1 MAMKQLKHNLIV
13 LAIFSIAMG
22 FLESAVVVYIREIY
36 YPNGFEFPLVPFDKE
51 ILVTELLRE
60 VTTLV
65 MLISISVISGK
76 DFNQRFAMFLY
87 SFGIWDIF
95 YYVFL
100 KLLVDWPAS
109 LLTWDILFLIPVP
122 WIGPVLAPFLLSL
135 TMITLAL
142 MVLFLSEK
150 YYKVRFSM
158 IDWFLLVT
166 GSLAIL
172 GSFTVDYF
180 SIIFNSNSG
189 ENAKSIMENIQ
200 QFLPTKFNWY
210 VFFIGWFLILVDI
223 QHIYQRS
230 KKSRI

>member
-1 MAMKQLKHNLIV
+1 MKQLKHNLIV

>member
-1 MAMKQLKHNLIV
+1 MAMKQLKNNLIV

-36 YPNGFEFPLVPFDKE
+36 YPNGFEFPLVPFDSE
-51 ILVTELLRE
+51 IMVTKLLRE
-60 VTTLV
+60 ATTLV

-122 WIGPVLAPFLLSL
+122 WIGPVLAPILLSL

-158 IDWFLLVT
+158 FDWFLLVT
-166 GSLAIL
+166 GSLVIL

-180 SIIFNSNSG
+180 STIFNSNSG

-210 VFFIGWFLILVDI
+210 VFSIGWFLILVDI

-230 KKSRI
+230 KKNRI